1 MNGNRFKFFIKSIL
15 LMDGLLTT
23 FSFFIAYYIRNIF
36 FGSIYGHL
44 SQFSRYTWIVIMA
57 AIIIPIFMTIFK
69 SYERML
75 EDKISILITRT
86 TMSIFA
92 SIICMSAILFLTGDK
107 SLSRL
112 FLGIFGC
119 TEVIVILLERTA
131 LRVLIYFYSKNIV
144 HKRNILIVGCGKV
157 GKLYYERIKEH
168 KHLDINII
176 GYLALNEVQKASAD
190 HKNII
195 GTVDQLGSIAKEYDV
210 REVIIALSTQEYGN
224 LRDVISMCD
233 REGLRV
239 SILPAYFELLKVNMK
254 VENMFGIPIINV
266 RDVPLDSIGNRILK
280 RTFDI
285 IVSLLSIIILSPVY
299 ILVAL
304 GVKLTSPGPMLF
316 KQERVGAGNKPFMM
330 LKFRSMCVQKEE
342 EEKTKWTTPND
353 SRVTSFGSFIRRT
366 SLDELPQFFNVLKG
380 DMSIIGPRPERP
392 YWVEKFKEE
401 VPEYMLRHYIK
412 TGITGWAQVNG
423 LRGDTS
429 IEERIN
435 CDNFYIRNWSM
446 WMDIKI
452 IFMTVMETLIKKN
465 AY

>member
-1 MNGNRFKFFIKSIL
+1 
-15 LMDGLLTT
+15 MDGLLTAC
-23 FSFFIAYYIRNIF
+23 SFYIAYYIRNIF
-36 FGSIYGHL
+36 FGSLYGHL
-44 SQFSRYTWIVIMA
+44 SPFTRYTWIVLMA
-57 AIIIPIFMTIFK
+57 AIIIPIVMTVFK
-69 SYERML
+69 SYEKML
-75 EDKISILITRT
+75 EDKYRLLITRIIL
-86 TMSIFA
+86 SIFT
-92 SIICMSAILFLTGDK
+92 SVIGISAILFLSGDK

-119 TEVIVILLERTA
+119 TEVIVILLERTV
-131 LRVLIYFYSKNIV
+131 LRVLIYFYAKNSV
-144 HKRNILIVGCGKV
+144 HKRNILIIGCDKV
-157 GKLYYERIKEH
+157 GKLYYERIKEQ

-176 GYLALNEVQKASAD
+176 GFLALNELQKAAD
-190 HKNII
+190 DNKNII
-195 GTVDQLGSIAKEYDV
+195 GTIDELGTIAKQHNV
-210 REVIIALSTQEYGN
+210 MEVIVALSATEYGH
-224 LRDVISMCD
+224 LKDVISLCD

-239 SILPAYFELLKVNMK
+239 SILPAYYELLKVNMR
-254 VENMFGIPIINV
+254 VENMLGIPIINV
-266 RDVPLDSIGNRILK
+266 RDVPLDSVGNRVLK

-285 IVSLLSIIILSPVY
+285 IVSLLAIILLSPVY
-299 ILVAL
+299 IIVGL
-304 GVKLTSPGPMLF
+304 GVKLTSPGPILF

-353 SRVTSFGSFIRRT
+353 ARVTRFGAFIRRT

-435 CDNFYIRNWSM
+435 CDNFYIRNWSI

-452 IFMTVMETLIKKN
+452 VFMTIMETLIKKN

>member
-1 MNGNRFKFFIKSIL
+1 
-15 LMDGLLTT
+15 
-23 FSFFIAYYIRNIF
+23 
-36 FGSIYGHL
+36 
-44 SQFSRYTWIVIMA
+44 MA
-57 AIIIPIFMTIFK
+57 AIIIPIFMTAFK

-75 EDKISILITRT
+75 EDKNSILISRT

-119 TEVIVILLERTA
+119 TEVILILLERTV
-131 LRVLIYFYSKNIV
+131 LRALIYFYCKNTV

-157 GKLYYERIKEH
+157 GKLYYERIKEQ
-168 KHLDINII
+168 KHIDINII
-176 GYLALNEVQKASAD
+176 GFLALNEAQIALAANSKVIGNIEDIGIIVKQ
-190 HKNII
+190 HK
-195 GTVDQLGSIAKEYDV
+195 V
-210 REVIIALSTQEYGN
+210 REVIVALSAEEYGS
-224 LRDVISMCD
+224 LKDVISMCD

-239 SILPAYFELLKVNMK
+239 SILPAYYELLKVNMR
-254 VENMFGIPIINV
+254 VENVLGIPIINL
-266 RDVPLDSIGNRILK
+266 RDVPLDSIENRVLK

-285 IVSLLSIIILSPVY
+285 VVSLLAIILLSPVY

-330 LKFRSMCVQKEE
+330 MKFRSMCVQKEE

-353 SRVTSFGSFIRRT
+353 SRVTSFGAFIRKT

-401 VPEYMLRHYIK
+401 VPNYMLRHYIK

-452 IFMTVMETLIKKN
+452 MFMTVMETLIKKN